1 MTVISVR
8 GGPCGEGEECP
19 GVHRMTSRPDR
30 LFVVAERIA
39 DRSLR
44 AELLVDSPE
53 GTLVGAV
60 PAGLFPEARADRD
73 PYPWLRLLPG
83 HRGTVFVTGAAVADA
98 AEAAMLA
105 RQVGVDEFAMS
116 VPAVELLEV

>member
-1 MTVISVR
+1 MTVTILR

-19 GVHRMTSRPDR
+19 GVHRMTSQPDR
-30 LFVVAERIA
+30 LFVVAGRV
-39 DRSLR
+39 DDLGLR

-83 HRGTVFVTGAAVADA
+83 HPDTVFVRGSALATPD
-98 AEAAMLA
+98 EAAMLA
-105 RQVGVDEFAMS
+105 RQVGADEFAMS